1 MDCETLLFFVL
12 IIILVVCVC
21 MSFSKQTIGVE
32 NFVDKELSDALDTA
46 IEKSRIDENTQMQKL
61 NKNLFD
67 VDNTICEENNIYY
80 NIDDSYVNSK
90 ENITTTEGKLYVVPK
105 TKKGIYNE
113 NVSSCVSPDE
123 NYKRSLQCG
132 TLMMSNCVDDFG
144 LISNSPGQN
153 ALLGDK
159 DACLFKYCRAFCADI
174 KKCWKYDSN
183 QDVIRH
189 MKYNTN
195 CTDDKFN
202 ESKPSDCYE
211 NPLEASCPDR
221 NFYNYNSNDLT
232 NTIYENKYDV
242 SRQQIDNETIQC
254 IYKTDNLEKKFTT
267 FDEAAEFCSYPS
279 TSTCHYLSNNIYT
292 QENHRLEKA
301 SCSYNSNIDCIS
313 DLNDS
318 YCDFTKPYFSLSGSE
333 YVGTQ
338 KIDSF
343 DKVDIPTELI
353 EINARQKKCD
363 VSARYIY
370 DNDLIDSLS
379 CEEQVSDCYNLE
391 NDVVQSIYGRKDP
404 AANKCIFDNCFSF
417 EASSNANEQRRLE
430 NIEIERN
437 NAMASSII
445 EKVDSIQAMIDSAEN
460 NVDEEIYIDI

>member
-46 IEKSRIDENTQMQKL
+46 IEESRIDENTQMQKL

-211 NPLEASCPDR
+211 NPLDASCPDR

-279 TSTCHYLSNNIYT
+279 T
-292 QENHRLEKA
+292 
-301 SCSYNSNIDCIS
+301 
-313 DLNDS
+313 
-318 YCDFTKPYFSLSGSE
+318 
-333 YVGTQ
+333 
-338 KIDSF
+338 
-343 DKVDIPTELI
+343 
-353 EINARQKKCD
+353 
-363 VSARYIY
+363 
-370 DNDLIDSLS
+370 
-379 CEEQVSDCYNLE
+379 
-391 NDVVQSIYGRKDP
+391 
-404 AANKCIFDNCFSF
+404 
-417 EASSNANEQRRLE
+417 
-430 NIEIERN
+430 
-437 NAMASSII
+437 
-445 EKVDSIQAMIDSAEN
+445 
-460 NVDEEIYIDI
+460 